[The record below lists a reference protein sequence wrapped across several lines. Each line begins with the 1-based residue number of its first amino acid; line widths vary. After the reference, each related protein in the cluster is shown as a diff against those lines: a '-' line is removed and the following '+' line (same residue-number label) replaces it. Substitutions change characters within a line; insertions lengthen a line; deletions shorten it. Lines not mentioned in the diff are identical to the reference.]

1 MFTKMAKIKIKFGV
15 NEIEIDSRDF
25 YVDNQSIG
33 EVIDN
38 ITEHMQE
45 NKARIV
51 FDDRS
56 LEQLGK
62 ITEEVSQPNFDTL
75 DALEDIEAHEPEF
88 CEPIPIAPSEI
99 KEKLEHLAS
108 KSFFDTPRT
117 VTETVEQLREY
128 GWAASLLDV
137 SKVLAKMSLNR
148 EILKNSQEHRNYYF
162 IKEALLAN

>member
-1 MFTKMAKIKIKFGV
+1 MLIQMAKIKIKFGV

-38 ITEHMQE
+38 VTKSMQE

-51 FDDRS
+51 FEES
-56 LEQLGK
+56 SEKLGK
-62 ITEEVSQPNFDTL
+62 ITEEASQPNFDTL
-75 DALEDIEAHEPEF
+75 DVLEDIEAHEPEF
-88 CEPIPIAPSEI
+88 CEPIPITPSEI
-99 KEKLEHLAS
+99 KGKLEHLAS

-148 EILKNSQEHRNYYF
+148 EILKNSREHRNYYF
-162 IKEALLAN
+162 VKEALLAN

>member
-1 MFTKMAKIKIKFGV
+1 
-15 NEIEIDSRDF
+15 
-25 YVDNQSIG
+25 
-33 EVIDN
+33 
-38 ITEHMQE
+38 MQE

-62 ITEEVSQPNFDTL
+62 MTEEVSEPNFDSL
-75 DALEDIEAHEPEF
+75 NVFEDIETHEPEF
-88 CEPIPIAPSEI
+88 CEPTPIPPNEI
-99 KEKLEHLAS
+99 KGKLEHLAS

-117 VTETVEQLREY
+117 VSETVEQLREY

-148 EILKNSQEHRNYYF
+148 EIMKNSRDQRNYYF
-162 IKEALLAN
+162 VKEALLAN